1 VHIVHY
7 HDAFPH
13 VPFVT
18 TFLFKFAV
26 QEKIDTLNEKLERE
40 SFIGDKQNYDFTDFD
55 NTSSKGLSKQ
65 KCE

>member
-1 VHIVHY
+1 MRIVHY
-7 HDAFPH
+7 HDTFHH
-13 VPFVT
+13 VPFLT
-18 TFLFKFAV
+18 MLLLKFAV